1 MLFNINGDILSL
13 EEARIS
19 PLDRGYLYG
28 DGIFETM
35 RSYGSEIFK
44 LDEHLD
50 RLYNSAQAILLDI
63 PYSKEELITEIE
75 RTLSANKLTEEDAY
89 IRISFSRGEA
99 ELGIDPTEATNPTL
113 MIITKPLT
121 SPSAE
126 LYEEGWEVV
135 TVPTR
140 RNHIETVNP
149 RIKSCN
155 FLNNILA
162 KAEAKLFDA
171 DDGIMLNQQGYVTE
185 GTVSNVFLVKDGILK
200 TPPPSAGLLAG
211 ITRKVVI
218 ETADELGILVKEE
231 NLTRHDFY
239 MADEAFATVTS
250 VEIIPIVKMDDREIG
265 SGKPGPITEKLFKN
279 FPRPG
284 SIV

>member
-1 MLFNINGDILSL
+1 MQVNINGELSSV

-35 RSYGSEIFK
+35 RSYGDEIFK

-50 RLYNSAQAILLDI
+50 RLYASAQAILLEI
-63 PYSKEELITEIE
+63 PYSKEELISEIE
-75 RTLSANKLTEEDAY
+75 RTLQANNLVGEDAY
-89 IRISFSRGEA
+89 IRLSFSRGEA
-99 ELGIDPTEATNPTL
+99 KIGIDPTVDVEPTL

-121 SPSAE
+121 PPSPK
-126 LYEEGWEVV
+126 LYEEGWEVI

-140 RNHIETVNP
+140 RNQVAAVSP

-162 KAEAKLFDA
+162 KAEAKLA
-171 DDGIMLNQQGYVTE
+171 GVDDGIMLNQQGFVTE
-185 GTVSNVFLVKDGILK
+185 GTVSNIFVVKDGILK
-200 TPPPSAGLLAG
+200 TPPLSAGILAG
-211 ITRKVVI
+211 ITRRIVMD
-218 ETADELGILVKEE
+218 TADQLGITVEEE

-239 MADEAFATVTS
+239 TADEAFATVTS
-250 VEIIPIVKMDDREIG
+250 VEIIPVVKMDGREIG
-265 SGKPGPITEKLFKN
+265 SGSPGRLTEKLFNN
-279 FPRPG
+279 FPRPE
-284 SIV
+284 

>member
-1 MLFNINGDILSL
+1 MQVNINGEISPV

-35 RSYGSEIFK
+35 RSYGDKIFK

-50 RLYNSAQAILLDI
+50 RLYDSAQAILLEI
-63 PYSKEELITEIE
+63 PYSKEELISEIK
-75 RTLSANKLTEEDAY
+75 RTLGANELVGEDAY

-99 ELGIDPTEATNPTL
+99 RIGIDPTVDIEPTL

-121 SPSAE
+121 PPSPE
-126 LYEEGWEVV
+126 LYEEGWKVI

-140 RNHIETVNP
+140 RNQVATVSP

-162 KAEAKLFDA
+162 KAEAKLAGA
-171 DDGIMLNQQGYVTE
+171 DDGIMLNQQGFITE
-185 GTVSNVFLVKDGILK
+185 GTVSNLFIVKDKILK
-200 TPPPSAGLLAG
+200 TPPLSAGILAG
-211 ITRKVVI
+211 ITRKTVM
-218 ETADELGILVKEE
+218 ETADRLGITVKEE
-231 NLTRHDFY
+231 DLTRHNFY
-239 MADEAFATVTS
+239 TADEAFATVTS
-250 VEIIPIVKMDDREIG
+250 VEIIPIVKMDGRLIG
-265 SGKPGPITEKLFKN
+265 TGRPGAVTERLFNN
-279 FPRPG
+279 FPRLE
-284 SIV
+284 